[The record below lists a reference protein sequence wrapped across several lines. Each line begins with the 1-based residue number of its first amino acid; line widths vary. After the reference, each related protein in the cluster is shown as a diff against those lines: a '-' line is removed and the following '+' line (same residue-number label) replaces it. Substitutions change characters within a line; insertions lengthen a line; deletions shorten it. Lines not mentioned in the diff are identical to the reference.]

1 MSGPAPWCLTGLA
14 AALVLAALVLP
25 GQPGAVGPAALH
37 LPLEAVLGAALLL
50 VLPARVGMVL
60 ATAAGAVLGLL
71 TMLTVLDFGFVN
83 VLSRPFDP
91 TADWHLAGS
100 VVQLLTGSLGRP
112 GAIAALVGFLVL
124 VAALLVAVTLATR
137 RVAAVVVQRRPRPGG
152 PSACSYR
159 SACCPSPSVRRSCR
173 APRSRLRAPRVRFS
187 SGVAAWSPGRASSA
201 RSRPPARRTRC
212 AGWTRTS
219 CWRACAARTWW
230 SPSSRATAATR

>member
-1 MSGPAPWCLTGLA
+1 M
-14 AALVLAALVLP
+14 LAALVLP

-60 ATAAGAVLGLL
+60 ATAAGAVLGVL

-112 GAIAALVGFLVL
+112 GAIAALVGFLALVL
-124 VAALLVAVTLATR
+124 ALLVAVTLATR
-137 RVAAVVVQRRPRPGG
+137 RVAALVLPAPPLGPKGRRPARPGLRG
-152 PSACSYR
+152 VPRPRCGGRAGHPGR
-159 SACCPSPSVRRSCR
+159 GRERHGAARWSV
-173 APRSRLRAPRVRFS
+173 
-187 SGVAAWSPGRASSA
+187 VAAWSPGRASSA
-201 RSRPPARRTRC
+201 RSRPRARRTRSG
-212 AGWTRTS
+212 GWTRTS
-219 CWRACAARTWW
+219 CWPASAARTWW